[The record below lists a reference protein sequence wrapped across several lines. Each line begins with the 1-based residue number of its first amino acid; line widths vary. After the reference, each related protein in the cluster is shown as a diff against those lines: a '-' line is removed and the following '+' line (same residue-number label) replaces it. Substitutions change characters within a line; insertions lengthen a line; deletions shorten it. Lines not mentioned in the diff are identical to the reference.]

1 MFKYFLAC
9 ILLVLTNITY
19 AGDYMLYVYKT
30 SADECKYHRVAKFI
44 DENCDKQKPWQSCE
58 VSLVNKDIEKYLN
71 NDTELKIST
80 LAASV
85 TNGHIS
91 FCSREAKS
99 LFQTNLLALKGKI
112 KNERHLKEFI
122 KMYASN

>member
-1 MFKYFLAC
+1 M
-9 ILLVLTNITY
+9 LLVLTNITY
-19 AGDYMLYVYKT
+19 AGDYMLYVYKA

-44 DENCDKQKPWQSCE
+44 DESCDNQSTWQSCA
-58 VSLVNKDIEKYLN
+58 VSDVNTDIEKYLN

-91 FCSREAKS
+91 FCSHEAKS
-99 LFQTNLLALKGKI
+99 LFQTKLLALKGKI
-112 KNERHLKEFI
+112 KKRRHLDEFI